1 MFFRKIVDF
10 LLVICQN
17 NLVFSKITSSRWHK
31 ENNRLLFSI
40 TGMTT
45 AYVMLEWMQIDVCSV
60 SDSRTVKNWLFMV
73 ERKTRVM
80 VSVCRKLIPQKQ
92 IKGHPVSTNLMT
104 SFLRC
109 LFWSLLYV
117 LYRHRPKDDQHRW
130 LTGGRAAET
139 CQLWSLEQ
147 PATGDALGFRCGFP
161 FVWDKI

>member
-1 MFFRKIVDF
+1 
-10 LLVICQN
+10 
-17 NLVFSKITSSRWHK
+17 
-31 ENNRLLFSI
+31 
-40 TGMTT
+40 MTT

-117 LYRHRPKDDQHRW
+117 LYRLSDWLAGGPQRPVNCDHRSNRQPVTLWVSDVVFRLFGIKSKVHFKCHQCL
-130 LTGGRAAET
+130 LTIYFYSF
-139 CQLWSLEQ
+139 L
-147 PATGDALGFRCGFP
+147 
-161 FVWDKI
+161 IH